1 MIATKK
7 TKLVIISLAM
17 ASLLLLMLISVDPE
31 VQYSVDEVMEN
42 PNNYENKDLFIRGDA
57 LNNSLL
63 SEQNSFIL
71 SGSNYEIMVDYSAAS
86 LPEGYQEGLPVAI
99 KGKLVR
105 IDDYWSLQ
113 ASEIITGCPSKY
125 ETVDN

>member
-1 MIATKK
+1 MIASKK
-7 TKLVIISLAM
+7 TKLLIISLAM

-42 PNNYENKDLFIRGDA
+42 PNDYENKDLFVRGDV
-57 LNNSLL
+57 LNNSLI
-63 SEQNSFIL
+63 SEQKSFIL
-71 SGSNYEIMVDYSAAS
+71 SGINNEIIVDYSAAS
-86 LPEGYQEGLPVAI
+86 LPEGFQEGLPVAI
-99 KGKLVR
+99 KGKLVK
-105 IDDYWSLQ
+105 IDNYWSLQ

>member
-1 MIATKK
+1 MIASKK
-7 TKLVIISLAM
+7 TKLLIISLAM

-42 PNNYENKDLFIRGDA
+42 PNDYDNKDLFVRGDV
-57 LNNSLL
+57 LNNSLI
-63 SEQNSFIL
+63 SEQKSFIL
-71 SGSNYEIMVDYSAAS
+71 SGINYEIIVDYSSAS
-86 LPEGYQEGLPVAI
+86 LPEGFQEGLPVAI
-99 KGKLVR
+99 KGKLVK
-105 IDDYWSLQ
+105 IDNYWSLQ

>member
-1 MIATKK
+1 
-7 TKLVIISLAM
+7 M

-42 PNNYENKDLFIRGDA
+42 PNDYENKDLFVRGDV
-57 LNNSLL
+57 LNNSLI
-63 SEQNSFIL
+63 SDQKSFIL
-71 SGSNYEIMVDYSAAS
+71 SGINYEIIVDYSAAA
-86 LPEGYQEGLPVAI
+86 LPEGFQEGLPVAI
-99 KGKLVR
+99 KGKLVI
-105 IDDYWSLQ
+105 IDNYWSLQ

>member
-86 LPEGYQEGLPVAI
+86 LPEGFQEGLPVAI
-99 KGKLVR
+99 KGNL
-105 IDDYWSLQ
+105 L
-113 ASEIITGCPSKY
+113 E
-125 ETVDN
+125 

>member
-7 TKLVIISLAM
+7 TKLLIISLAM

-31 VQYSVDEVMEN
+31 VQYSVDEVVEN
-42 PNNYENKDLFIRGDA
+42 PKDHENKDLFVRGDV
-57 LNNSLL
+57 LNNSLI
-63 SEQNSFIL
+63 SEQKSFIL
-71 SGSNYEIMVDYSAAS
+71 SGINYEIIVDYSAAS
-86 LPEGYQEGLPVAI
+86 LPEGFQEGLPVAI
-99 KGKLVR
+99 KGKLVK
-105 IDDYWSLQ
+105 IDNYWSLQ